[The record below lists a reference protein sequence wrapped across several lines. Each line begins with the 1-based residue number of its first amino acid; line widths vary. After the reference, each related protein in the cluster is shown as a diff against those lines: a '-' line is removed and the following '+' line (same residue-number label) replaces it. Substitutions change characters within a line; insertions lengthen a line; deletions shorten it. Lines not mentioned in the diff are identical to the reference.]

1 MTFVMGIILGIIT
14 GLGLALLITS
24 CLVKDSNDIG
34 DSVGRLENFGRLNI
48 MHEKMRRSKKGC
60 EKDIAA
66 TYPTTILQ
74 RSYDAA
80 IQQAENEET
89 RRREA
94 LTRQRE
100 DQKAHRDQR
109 IAKMMGAAMPKS
121 EEPVAQ
127 PAVQPELPPV
137 PEIDDMEY
145 IDFSELA
152 ELLASEKK
160 DDPNPQN

>member
-1 MTFVMGIILGIIT
+1 MGIILGIIT

-34 DSVGRLENFGRLNI
+34 DSIGKLENFGRLNI
-48 MHEKMRRSKKGC
+48 MHEKKGLSSKGYN
-60 EKDIAA
+60 KDVAQSF
-66 TYPTTILQ
+66 PTTILQ
-74 RSYDAA
+74 HSYDAA

-121 EEPVAQ
+121 EETVAQ

-152 ELLASEKK
+152 ELLASEKN